1 MANPKEQDENDERIN
16 EYNMK
21 FECTEDVF
29 APDDPPFDPAIQP
42 LPSCYDL
49 DMLVVMPVNPQ
60 RVFCYWEISE
70 NTLNRF
76 KATVREAEFLSCHLA
91 LHLYL
96 IDRQTL
102 KIPKEPTMRQNVEAA
117 GQSCNWYINFDAPVN
132 YESPLENFYAEL
144 GYRCADSTFHALVRN
159 RVLPEKPEPT
169 APTQLPAVIEPAAQ
183 PKTPLETYEKV
194 KPEPQRVQPL
204 FDIDEAVSAILSVEY
219 PENFSES
226 EEIIKAYVE
235 KKKEE
240 LLKRPE
246 EEPDGLPE
254 ASGSGY
260 MGK

>member
-16 EYNMK
+16 EYSME

-42 LPSCYDL
+42 LPSRYNL

-70 NTLNRF
+70 STLNTF
-76 KATVREAEFLSCHLA
+76 KAAVREPEFLSCRLE

-102 KIPKEPTMRQNVEAA
+102 KIPKEPTVRQNVEAA

-159 RVLPEKPEPT
+159 RVLLPEKPEPT
-169 APTQLPAVIEPAAQ
+169 APTQLPAAH
-183 PKTPLETYEKV
+183 EKV
-194 KPEPQRVQPL
+194 KPEPQRFQPL

-219 PENFSES
+219 PEISSES

-254 ASGSGY
+254 ASGSAY
-260 MGK
+260 I